1 MDLSQKT
8 CVPCRQGDPPLPE
21 GRVRELSQSV
31 PGWSLVP
38 GEPKL
43 RREFK
48 FRDFG
53 SAIAFVNKV
62 AAVAER
68 EDHHPDILV
77 HYDRVTLVLWT
88 HAIGGLSENDFI
100 LAAKIN
106 TIRPQR
112 AA

>member
-1 MDLSQKT
+1 MELSKKT
-8 CVPCRQGDPPLPE
+8 CVPCSRGEAPLPE
-21 GRVRELSQSV
+21 SRVRELFQAV
-31 PGWSLVP
+31 PGWSLVE
-38 GEPKL
+38 GEPRL

-53 SAIAFVNKV
+53 AAIAFVNKV
-62 AAVAER
+62 AGIAEK

-77 HYDRVTLVLWT
+77 HYDRVTLILWT